1 MKTDFKLVYM
11 TTIPVRWGDMD
22 SLAHVNNTVY
32 FRYMEQSRVE
42 WFALGSFNNH
52 SLGNGPVLAHAEC
65 NFRKPVLYPSTVEVR
80 LYCGMPGNT
89 SLPLFQEIRVVGDE
103 QTIYADGKSRVVWF
117 DHQQG
122 KTISVPEGLR
132 KLVQE
137 K

>member
-1 MKTDFKLVYM
+1 MKTDLKLVYT

-42 WFALGSFNNH
+42 WFALGGFNAHN
-52 SLGNGPVLAHAEC
+52 LGSGPVLAHAEC

-80 LYCGMPGNT
+80 LYCGVPGNT
-89 SLPLFQEIRVVGDE
+89 SLTLFQEIRVKGDD
-103 QTIYADGKSRVVWF
+103 TIYADGKSRVVWF
-117 DHQQG
+117 NHREG
-122 KTISVPEGLR
+122 KTISVPDGLR
-132 KLVQE
+132 KLITE